1 MVGWQSY
8 TIELESWIGT
18 GLRIVNLLYL
28 QFLCLLYV
36 SVKGKDASSKG
47 EMMEVSFCFA
57 ASVKVAY
64 NFP

>member
-1 MVGWQSY
+1 MLFRS
-8 TIELESWIGT
+8 
-18 GLRIVNLLYL
+18 VNLLSL

-47 EMMEVSFCFA
+47 EMMEVLYCFA

>member
-18 GLRIVNLLYL
+18 GIWVVNLLYL
-28 QFLCLLYV
+28 QLLCLLYV

-47 EMMEVSFCFA
+47 EMMEVLFCFA